1 MAHLIITRMSAVYT
15 AYKEFQPPTGVEHA
29 IQARFF
35 HESEVNLVVS
45 KSTLLQI
52 YRINYIA
59 VQNSADQPNND
70 GKDDQDKK
78 KPVLDLVFETKL
90 FGCIESV
97 NVVRFPNAKRD
108 SLILSFREAKV
119 SYHVILH
126 LFTKCIWGFI
136 AFR

>member
-1 MAHLIITRMSAVYT
+1 MATVYT

-45 KSTLLQI
+45 KATLLQF
-52 YRINYIA
+52 YRINYIT
-59 VQNSADQPNND
+59 VQTATDQGNNN
-70 GKDDQDKK
+70 GTDDQDQK

-97 NVVRFPNAKRD
+97 NVVRIPNAKRD
-108 SLILSFREAKV
+108 SLIFSFRDAKVCYLHLTFLFLSYIFQQLSFV
-119 SYHVILH
+119 SI
-126 LFTKCIWGFI
+126 
-136 AFR
+136 